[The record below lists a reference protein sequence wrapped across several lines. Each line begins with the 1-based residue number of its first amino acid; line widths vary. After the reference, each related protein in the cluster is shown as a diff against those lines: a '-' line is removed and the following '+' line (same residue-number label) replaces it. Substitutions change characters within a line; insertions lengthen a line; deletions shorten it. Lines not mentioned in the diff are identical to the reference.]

1 MTFLKHS
8 WLIAQ
13 KDLRIFLKD
22 RFAVAFAALFPVL
35 FILLFSLVFPSAT
48 SSDNTLE
55 LTVASQEGP
64 AGLSHRIINGLS
76 QPGGVTIKEMDY
88 QQALSAVNSRKLDG
102 FLAFPADFTQGALTG
117 SGTTLTIVADPTATN
132 TRAALA
138 GLADGIAAQF
148 GSTQVVVKSAI
159 ALTEAKQLASGSNQP
174 PDLSAVQGIIAAAA
188 SGQGGSSSAS
198 QLTFTTESLGPIKEP
213 PSSNWILPGYL
224 VMFVFFVS
232 ALGAETIVAERE
244 TQTLERLLTSGARR
258 SSMLAGKFLYSFTKG
273 LCQVV
278 LLWAVG
284 IGVFKVEIG
293 VSPAAVV
300 VLSILTVLMASA
312 FGIMLAALVKT
323 RRSAAA
329 IGVTL
334 SIALAPLGG
343 CWWPLFI
350 TPKWMQFIG
359 HITPHAWATTAFDK
373 LLVFGAGFRD
383 VVPEMLA
390 LAAFAMGFGII
401 GVLRFRTEA

>member
-1 MTFLKHS
+1 MSFFSHA

-22 RFAVAFAALFPVL
+22 RFAVIFAALFPVL
-35 FILLFSLVFPSAT
+35 FILLFSLVFPNST
-48 SSDNTLE
+48 SSETTLE
-55 LTVASQEGP
+55 LVVASQEGP
-64 AGLSHRIINGLS
+64 AGLSHQIIASLS
-76 QPGGVTIKEMDY
+76 QTQGAAIKEMDY
-88 QQALSAVNSRKLDG
+88 QQALAEVNAKKIDG

-117 SGTTLTIVADPTATN
+117 SGATLTVVANSQAAN
-132 TRAALA
+132 TKAALA
-138 GLADGIAAQF
+138 GLADGIAAQI
-148 GSTQVVVKSAI
+148 GSTQVMVKSSI
-159 ALTEAKQLASGSNQP
+159 ALAEAKQLSSPGQTADFSNIQK
-174 PDLSAVQGIIAAAA
+174 IIAAAT
-188 SGQGGSSSAS
+188 SVQGSSVGP
-198 QLTFTTESLGPIKEP
+198 QLTFNVEPLGPIEEP

-232 ALGAETIVAERE
+232 AMGAESIVAERE
-244 TQTLERLLTSGARR
+244 TQTLERLLISGARR
-258 SSMLAGKFLYSFTKG
+258 SSMLAGKFMCSFLKG
-273 LCQVV
+273 LGQVI

-284 IGVFKVEIG
+284 ICIFKVEVG

-300 VLSILTVLMASA
+300 ILSVLTVLMASA

-323 RRSAAA
+323 RRSAST

-350 TPKWMQFIG
+350 TPNWMQFIG
-359 HITPHAWATTAFDK
+359 HFTPHAWATTAFDK
-373 LLVFGAGFRD
+373 LLVFSAGFRD

-390 LAAFAMGFGII
+390 LVAFAVAFAIV
-401 GVLRFRTEA
+401 GVWRFRTEA